1 MRKKTKKRD
10 LSWIKFGLI
19 AAAQTAEDE
28 AKGQMSVLHFCGYPK
43 KPTAK
48 DVEYLKQELNTDPE
62 FGLVG
67 RMGVDVFI
75 MDATPDMVKFYTDIG
90 KTAKETKR
98 KRKK

>member
-1 MRKKTKKRD
+1 MKRKQKQPD

-19 AAAQTAEDE
+19 AASQTAEDE

-75 MDATPDMVKFYTDIG
+75 MDATPDMVKFYTDMG
-90 KTAKETKR
+90 KKATPRKK